1 MTHRNA
7 ATRRGASSKP
17 SPRGTPNHPNH
28 PNHPNR
34 PDRPPRANWW
44 TWWTAAPIAVVI
56 IVVVALIA
64 ISAGSGPSPRV
75 SNLSPGTESH
85 FATGIAP
92 GTGAVPATASV
103 QAAVTSV
110 SEATLRAVGS
120 PTGLVGPTRI
130 TGRQAPL
137 VGVDGKPEVVYV
149 GAEYCPYCA
158 AQRWAVAVALSRF
171 GSFAGLETTHSSSSD
186 IDPDTPTLS
195 FYGSTYTS
203 PVLDFVPVELSTNQ
217 VVDGR
222 YPTLQRLTPTQ
233 ASLLD
238 TYDRSP
244 YTSQPGA
251 IPFIDIDNRFVMIGA
266 SYDPAVL
273 RGASYG
279 QVAAALSRPSSAIAR
294 AVDGTANLLVT
305 AISDATGLRPNP

>member
-1 MTHRNA
+1 M
-7 ATRRGASSKP
+7 
-17 SPRGTPNHPNH
+17 
-28 PNHPNR
+28 
-34 PDRPPRANWW
+34 
-44 TWWTAAPIAVVI
+44 
-56 IVVVALIA
+56 
-64 ISAGSGPSPRV
+64 
-75 SNLSPGTESH
+75 
-85 FATGIAP
+85 
-92 GTGAVPATASV
+92 
-103 QAAVTSV
+103 
-110 SEATLRAVGS
+110 
-120 PTGLVGPTRI
+120 
-130 TGRQAPL
+130 
-137 VGVDGKPEVVYV
+137 

-158 AQRWAVAVALSRF
+158 AQRWAVTVALSRF
-171 GSFAGLETTHSSSSD
+171 GTFAGLETTHSSSSD

-217 VVDGR
+217 VVDGQ
-222 YPTLQRLTPTQ
+222 YPTLQRLTPAQ
-233 ASLLD
+233 ESLLS

-279 QVAAALSRPSSAIAR
+279 QITAALSHPSSAIAQ

-305 AISDATGLRPNP
+305 AIADATGLRPNP